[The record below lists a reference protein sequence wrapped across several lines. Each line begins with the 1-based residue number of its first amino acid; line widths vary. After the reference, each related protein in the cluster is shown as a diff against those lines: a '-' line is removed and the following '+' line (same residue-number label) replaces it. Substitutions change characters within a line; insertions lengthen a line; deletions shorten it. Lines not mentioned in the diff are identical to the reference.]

1 MMTDDAAIAL
11 LSSIIADLG
20 LALEAPLTLDAD
32 LKRLGIDSI
41 DLLDVL
47 FEVNER
53 CGLAL
58 TVDDLLMRRDA
69 SRVATL
75 VASITVAMA
84 GRGGRGGGAATSPGG
99 GEPVG
104 ADGTGCEE

>member
-1 MMTDDAAIAL
+1 VTDDAALAL
-11 LSSIIADLG
+11 LQSIVDDLG
-20 LALEAPLTLDAD
+20 LTLEAPLTLDAD
-32 LKRLGIDSI
+32 LRRLGIDSI

-58 TVDDLLMRRDA
+58 TVDDLLVRRDA

-75 VASITVAMA
+75 VASITTAMA
-84 GRGGRGGGAATSPGG
+84 ARAARGGPGPSGGA
-99 GEPVG
+99 PVG
-104 ADGTGCEE
+104 ADGERHEG